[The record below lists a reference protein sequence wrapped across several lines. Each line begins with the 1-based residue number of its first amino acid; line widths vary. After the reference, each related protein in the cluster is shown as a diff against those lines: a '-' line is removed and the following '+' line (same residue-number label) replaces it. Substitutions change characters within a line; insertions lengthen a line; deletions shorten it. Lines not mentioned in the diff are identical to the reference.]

1 MRKWL
6 KEWGV
11 PIVIAVIGA
20 ALFRT
25 YGFAQI
31 QVFDVSMQNTFFEGH
46 RLIENKISV
55 RFSEPERGDIVIIN
69 DPDLPERL
77 IKRVIGLPG
86 ETIHITDGEV
96 WIDGVRLD
104 EPYVK
109 GSTYPSTLAMP
120 YQIPHNHVFVMG
132 DNRERSMDS
141 RSMGAIPLAHIEGKT
156 VFRIWPLS
164 QFGGL
169 D

>member
-46 RLIENKISV
+46 RLIETK
-55 RFSEPERGDIVIIN
+55 
-69 DPDLPERL
+69 
-77 IKRVIGLPG
+77 
-86 ETIHITDGEV
+86 
-96 WIDGVRLD
+96 
-104 EPYVK
+104 
-109 GSTYPSTLAMP
+109 YPSVSA
-120 YQIPHNHVFVMG
+120 
-132 DNRERSMDS
+132 NRNV
-141 RSMGAIPLAHIEGKT
+141 AISSSLTI
-156 VFRIWPLS
+156 RISPK
-164 QFGGL
+164 G
-169 D
+169 

>member
-69 DPDLPERL
+69 DPD
-77 IKRVIGLPG
+77 
-86 ETIHITDGEV
+86 
-96 WIDGVRLD
+96 
-104 EPYVK
+104 
-109 GSTYPSTLAMP
+109 
-120 YQIPHNHVFVMG
+120 
-132 DNRERSMDS
+132 
-141 RSMGAIPLAHIEGKT
+141 
-156 VFRIWPLS
+156 
-164 QFGGL
+164 
-169 D
+169 